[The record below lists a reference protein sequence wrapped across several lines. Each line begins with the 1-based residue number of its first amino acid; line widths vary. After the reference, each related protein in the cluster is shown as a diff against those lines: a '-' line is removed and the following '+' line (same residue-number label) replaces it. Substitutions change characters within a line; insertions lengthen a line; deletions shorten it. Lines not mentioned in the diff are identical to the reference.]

1 MNLPSA
7 SAQAALNADSSHP
20 TGTRLQGYRLAL
32 VRLGWVGL
40 SVLALII
47 FMASLPVY
55 FARQQKSYSVG
66 YAVFLLVLGSF
77 VALVWFI
84 VALLIFWRKS
94 NDWMALLVSFML
106 VLQGVGTTI
115 YPLDALPSIWLLP
128 AVIVDM
134 LSFILLFL
142 VFSLFPTGRFVPRW
156 IGWLAVLF
164 AVVWL
169 GALMVGFYHLLPD
182 IFSQLFTLAFYGF
195 LGGFVIAQLYRYHA
209 VSTRT
214 ERQQTKWIV
223 FGVTVAVLIEFAY
236 TLGTDLFPSFFAT
249 GSLADLILSPLVTG
263 LPILIPLS
271 FGFAILRYRLWEI
284 DAIINRTLVYG
295 TLTVLL
301 ALLYFG
307 LVIGLESLVHLIT
320 GQVSQSPVIIV
331 ASTLAIAALFQ
342 PLRRW
347 IQGAIDR
354 RFYRRKYDAIKTLEA
369 FSATLR
375 NEVDLNQLREQL
387 LAVVQDTMQPTHV
400 SLWLRTP
407 EQSRAQNTQLLP
419 RIDEEERHAP

>member
-1 MNLPSA
+1 MNHPSA
-7 SAQAALNADSSHP
+7 SAQATVNAALHRATN
-20 TGTRLQGYRLAL
+20 TRLRGPWLVLLRLA
-32 VRLGWVGL
+32 WVVL

-55 FARQQKSYSVG
+55 FASQQKSYMVG
-66 YAVFLLVLGSF
+66 YAVFLLVLSIF

-115 YPLDALPSIWLLP
+115 YPLDAIPSIWLLP
-128 AVIVDM
+128 AVTVDM

-182 IFSQLFTLAFYGF
+182 IFSQLFTLALYGF
-195 LGGFVIAQLYRYHA
+195 LGGFVVAQLYRYHA
-209 VSTRT
+209 VSSRT

-236 TLGTDLFPSFFAT
+236 TLGSDLFPLFFST
-249 GSLADLILSPLVTG
+249 GSLADLILSPIVTG

-295 TLTVLL
+295 ALTASL
-301 ALLYFG
+301 ALVYFG
-307 LVIGLESLVHLIT
+307 LIFALQYLLRGLINQNNDVA
-320 GQVSQSPVIIV
+320 IV
-331 ASTLAIAALFQ
+331 VSTLTIYALFQ
-342 PLRRW
+342 PLRRR
-347 IQGAIDR
+347 IQNIIDR
-354 RFYRRKYDAIKTLEA
+354 RFYRRKYDAAKIVAT
-369 FSATLR
+369 FSSTLR
-375 NEVDLNQLREQL
+375 QEVDLDQLREQL
-387 LAVVQDTMQPTHV
+387 LAVVQETMQPAHV
-400 SLWLRTP
+400 SLWLRQP
-407 EQSRAQNTQLLP
+407 EHQTHENLKHKEPA
-419 RIDEEERHAP
+419 